1 MDAPRLLFKGKWDY
15 CIVGDCQ
22 CGSNLGL
29 LYKVLQIYCVN
40 MTKYLFVFYL
50 VLGSQ
55 LEVTVNDLFLKT
67 VILITCK
74 GVQRNTVSLVF

>member
-1 MDAPRLLFKGKWDY
+1 
-15 CIVGDCQ
+15 
-22 CGSNLGL
+22 
-29 LYKVLQIYCVN
+29 